1 MDLIDNDSEKP
12 LSVENEEKIRVLI
25 NEVLD
30 SNPKVIEEFNNG
42 EITAID
48 IVIEIIND
56 TFDFK
61 VQKDVLENIIG
72 EEILTR

>member
-1 MDLIDNDSEKP
+1 MDLIDTDTEKP
-12 LSVENEEKIRVLI
+12 VLKENEEKIRVLI
-25 NEVLD
+25 NEILD
-30 SNPKVIEEFNNG
+30 SNPKVIEAFNNG

-48 IVIEIIND
+48 VVVEIINN

-61 VQKDVLENIIG
+61 IQKDILENIIG